1 MPLNMLVAC
10 LFSPCIIFTVLK
22 HQNAFMPSA
31 VADQKSCFQFG
42 SVRNNVW
49 NTLLFLHISF
59 DIQMEVFLL
68 GNIFRSKADKLYEMY
83 LFSFILYHDK
93 VMPCGYTNI
102 DFFSQKHKDSICF
115 TSSSIFI
122 IVSSFKFSHSSE
134 YVVITNIGFSFNFPD
149 DLSGWENFKMSLG
162 HLNILC
168 VPLCVCVCVRART
181 HAGTK

>member
-1 MPLNMLVAC
+1 
-10 LFSPCIIFTVLK
+10 
-22 HQNAFMPSA
+22 
-31 VADQKSCFQFG
+31 
-42 SVRNNVW
+42 
-49 NTLLFLHISF
+49 
-59 DIQMEVFLL
+59 MEVFLL

-149 DLSGWENFKMSLG
+149 DLSG
-162 HLNILC
+162 
-168 VPLCVCVCVRART
+168 
-181 HAGTK
+181 